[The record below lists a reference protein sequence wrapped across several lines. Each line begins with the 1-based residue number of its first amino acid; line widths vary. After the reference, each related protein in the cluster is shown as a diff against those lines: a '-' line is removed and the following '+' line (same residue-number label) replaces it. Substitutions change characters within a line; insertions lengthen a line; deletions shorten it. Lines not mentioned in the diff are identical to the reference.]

1 MVCLFFTGLV
11 LYFLV
16 LSLGVLGTIGF
27 YLLIGVMLFKAI
39 DYIFNKLCG
48 R

>member
-1 MVCLFFTGLV
+1 MVCLFLTGLV
-11 LYFLV
+11 LYFLI
-16 LSLGVLGTIGF
+16 LALGVLGTIGF
-27 YLLIGVMLFKAI
+27 YILVIVLAFKAI